1 MPPKK
6 IKGRYEVRSVLGE
19 GGMGVVYRAYDPPPM
34 NREVA
39 LKTLLE
45 FPDRMSLQLFYKEC
59 EVLKSMSHPNIVEI
73 FDIGEF
79 EDGGTRKPFFVMPL
93 LPGQALD
100 VLIKTSSHRLTV
112 ERVVDIISQ
121 TCRGLQAAHERGLI
135 HRDLKPSN
143 IFVMQDDSVKIIDF
157 GVAHVVDSR
166 TRSSGFQKGTLLYM
180 APEQIQFKPVSPQ
193 SDIFSLGVVCYEA
206 LTRRQPF
213 RGASEEEITTA
224 ILKTIPP
231 PASEINPAVNQL
243 ISRVVHKAMAKQP
256 WHRFDNARDFGDA
269 LQKALRNQPI
279 EIFDPARIQPRIQRA
294 TKALDSGDYQFAS
307 EIVGE
312 LEAEGNIDPQLT
324 LLRTQID
331 QVVRQRTI
339 SQLLESARARFE
351 EEEDPLALQKIQDVL
366 EIDPNNVAGL
376 TLKSRIDDRRSER
389 QIEKWIRLARQHVD
403 NHAYGPAHEAVQN
416 ALQLRASEPRALR
429 LLSEIEAQEKDY
441 LRIRQQKAQV
451 YQDALNSWKNG
462 EVSEALSHMGV
473 VLELDRQ
480 APDTSSPDTS
490 KSYQTFYDKLRSEH
504 DAITNAY
511 ADARRALS
519 DHDFAKALKICQDS
533 LAKYPNQALF
543 QALKFDV
550 EEQQRQQLSAFIA
563 ETDRKLEAEADLDV
577 KVSLLREALGSYPGE
592 PHFERSLRLISDKR
606 DLVNS
611 IVARSRAH
619 EQRGQIVEAIND
631 LETLRTIYAPYPGLQ
646 FEVDRLLKR
655 REKVARDSA
664 KSRWI
669 EQVDR
674 QLGTGNYLAA
684 LEVLQKAEIE
694 FPDDTEL
701 LELEKHAREGQERA
715 VQAEQLLAQGQE
727 LCQQGNLDKAL
738 ELYRQARQLD
748 ERNPVIRSALRDV
761 LVDRA
766 RAALDSDWRSAGALA
781 DQALELDPNHAL
793 ARSIRSQVLDRKRDQ
808 DVDQVASRARRLQA
822 AGDLNSAVGEV
833 EKGLSAYP
841 AEPRLSAIHQTLNRE
856 ISHAQRNRARL
867 QDFEQARE
875 LQNEAVAAP
884 NPDQLASIYERSR
897 VYAEKYPEEPELQS
911 IAREV
916 ERIVKARGERP
927 PTPKPITPKPK
938 TPAPKPKTAPATP
951 SGGTRTKGLPFLK
964 PALIA
969 AGSIVFLVVI
979 VVMVRRFW
987 PVHPIGPAAV
997 HVQIHTLPQGATL
1010 QIRGQDHVSPDGQID
1025 LPPGDYQVQA
1035 SLPGY
1040 ETSSNTLTVRPGSPT
1055 DLEIRLRPLSQELR
1069 VFSPDFADGQVS
1081 LDDNAVG
1088 SLESGTV
1095 IVPSLAPG
1103 QHQLRVASTK
1113 AGQDATVQF
1122 QERPG
1127 APFSVSPSLPT
1138 HQLQIVVISTNSGTA
1153 QLKSSLIGASVT
1165 VDDNPKG
1172 QLGTDGLEIDGLAAG
1187 THSLVLGTSTGP
1199 RRVSFEVGPA
1209 PALDAIVF
1217 SDRDVGSLLVTTGQD
1232 GTDVF
1237 LDGKPYPRKTQAG
1250 QLRIPNLK
1258 TQQHTI
1264 RVHKDGFKDP
1274 ADQAIAISKGQEA
1287 AVRFALEALPKMA
1300 TLSLDHL
1307 PAGTQIA
1314 LDDAPLGQV
1323 NPDGSLSRSGISP
1336 GQHTVS
1342 FAVPGYLPQKVQ
1354 RKFGA
1359 GDIIRMSTAE
1369 VELKRAPAVLDVA
1382 AASNISVTIEQNG
1395 HVVRQFTGPSKV
1407 SLDEGSYT
1415 VVGRGANGAT
1425 GSSTV
1430 SLASGETKT
1439 VNIRLTAAS
1448 NAMERWEHPE
1458 KWKLEDG
1465 WYGQRGGG
1473 FVLYQVPPGPA
1484 SYVFALRWRHGH
1496 SPFSS
1501 GGRLRWV
1508 LAYVDDRNYVEIQVD
1523 GKFLYRTEI
1532 IDGTKHEEPK
1542 VEHHIPDN
1550 APLVTFSVDIAPT
1563 TLVQRFSIPNGPW
1576 QMMNTWERQ
1585 KGPSLYA
1592 GKTRGFT
1599 DGKFGFLIPSDRG
1612 LEMSNFAY
1620 YPKTK

>member
-1 MPPKK
+1 
-6 IKGRYEVRSVLGE
+6 
-19 GGMGVVYRAYDPPPM
+19 MGVVYRAYDPPPM
-34 NREVA
+34 DREVA
-39 LKTLLE
+39 IKTLLE

-79 EDGGTRKPFFVMPL
+79 DDGGTKKPFFVMPL

-100 VLIKTSSHRLTV
+100 VLIKASSHRLTV

-231 PASEINPAVNQL
+231 AASEINPAVNQL

-351 EEEDPLALQKIQDVL
+351 EEEDPLALQKIQEVL
-366 EIDPNNVAGL
+366 EIDPNNVAAL

-403 NHAYGPAHEAVQN
+403 NHAYGPAREALQN
-416 ALQLRASEPRALR
+416 ALQLRSNEPRALR

-462 EVSEALSHMGV
+462 EVSEALSHMGL

-511 ADARRALS
+511 ADARRALT
-519 DHDFAKALKICQDS
+519 DRDFGKALKICQDS

-577 KVSLLREALGSYPGE
+577 KVSLLREALASYPGE

-631 LETLRTIYAPYPGLQ
+631 LETLRTIYSPYPGLQ
-646 FEVDRLLKR
+646 FEVDRLQKR
-655 REKVARDSA
+655 REKAARDSA
-664 KSRWI
+664 KARWV

-674 QLGTGNYLAA
+674 QLGTGNYTAA
-684 LEVLQKAEIE
+684 LEVLQKAEVE
-694 FPDDTEL
+694 FPNDAEL
-701 LELEKHAREGQERA
+701 LELEKHARDGKERA

-727 LCQQGNLDKAL
+727 LCQQGNLEKAL

-748 ERNPVIRSALRDV
+748 DRNPVIRSALRDV

-766 RAALDSDWRSAGALA
+766 RASLDSDWQSAGTFA

-793 ARSIRSQVLDRKRDQ
+793 ARSIRSQVLDRRRDQ

-833 EKGLSAYP
+833 EKGLSVYP

-856 ISHAQRNRARL
+856 ISKSQRNRARL
-867 QDFEQARE
+867 QDVEEARA
-875 LQNEAVAAP
+875 LQNQAAAAP
-884 NPDQLASIYERSR
+884 NTDQLASIYERSK
-897 VYAEKYPEEPELQS
+897 VYAQKYPEEPELQS

-927 PTPKPITPKPK
+927 PTPKPVTPKPK
-938 TPAPKPKTAPATP
+938 TPTPKPKAAPVTP
-951 SGGTRTKGLPFLK
+951 AGGNTSKGLPFLK
-964 PALIA
+964 PPILIA
-969 AGSIVFLVVI
+969 AGSIFFLVVI
-979 VVMVRRFW
+979 VIMARRFW
-987 PVHPIGPAAV
+987 PVHTAGANVV
-997 HVQIHTLPQGATL
+997 HVQIHTLPTGATL
-1010 QIRGQDHVSPDGQID
+1010 QISGQEHVNADGQID

-1040 ETSSNTLTVRPGSPT
+1040 ETSSNTLTVRPGSPA
-1055 DLEIRLRPLSQELR
+1055 DLEIRLRALSQELR
-1069 VFSPDFADGQVS
+1069 VFSPDFADGQVT

-1088 SLESGTV
+1088 TLESGAV
-1095 IVPSLAPG
+1095 VVPKITPG
-1103 QHQLRVASTK
+1103 QHQLRIASSK
-1113 AGQDATVQF
+1113 AGQDAIVQF
-1122 QERPG
+1122 QANPG
-1127 APFSVSPSLPT
+1127 APLNVSPNLPT
-1138 HQLQIVVISTNSGTA
+1138 HQLQIVVIGTNSGTA
-1153 QLKSSLIGASVT
+1153 QLKSSLTGASIT

-1172 QLGTDGLEIDGLAAG
+1172 QLGTDGAEIDGLAVG
-1187 THSLVLGTSTGP
+1187 THSLVLGTPTGP
-1199 RRVSFEVGPA
+1199 RKVSFQVGPA

-1217 SDRDVGSLLVTTGQD
+1217 SDRDVGSVLVTTGQD
-1232 GTDVF
+1232 DTDIF
-1237 LDGKPYPRKTQAG
+1237 LDGRPYPRKTQGG

-1264 RVHKDGFKDP
+1264 RVHKDGFQDP
-1274 ADQAIAISKGQEA
+1274 ADQTVAISKGQESA
-1287 AVRFALEALPKMA
+1287 LRFTLVALPKMA

-1307 PAGTQIA
+1307 PQGTQIA
-1314 LDDAPLGQV
+1314 LDDTPLGQV
-1323 NPDGSLSRSGISP
+1323 NPDGSLSRAGISP

-1342 FAVPGYLPQKVQ
+1342 FAVPGYLTQRIQ

-1359 GDIIRMSTAE
+1359 GDVIRMSTADI
-1369 VELKRAPAVLDVA
+1369 ELKRAQGVLDVT
-1382 AASNISVTIEQNG
+1382 AASNVSVTIEQNG
-1395 HVVRQFTGPSKV
+1395 HAIRQFTGTSKL

-1415 VVGRGANGAT
+1415 VVGRGPNGAT
-1425 GSSTV
+1425 GSTTI
-1430 SLASGETKT
+1430 SLASGETKS
-1439 VNIRLTAAS
+1439 VNVRLSAAT
-1448 NAMERWEHPE
+1448 NAMDRWDHPE
-1458 KWKLEDG
+1458 RWKLEDG

-1508 LAYVDDRNYVEIQVD
+1508 LAYLDDRNYVEIQVD
-1523 GKFLYRTEI
+1523 GKYLYRSEVI
-1532 IDGTKHEEPK
+1532 NGAKHEEPK

-1550 APLVTFSVDIAPT
+1550 VAFVTFSVDVTPT
-1563 TLVQRFSIPNGPW
+1563 TLVQRFSVPNGTW
-1576 QMMNTWERQ
+1576 QMMDTWDRQ

-1599 DGKFGFLIPSDRG
+1599 DGKFGFLIPADRG
-1612 LEMSNFAY
+1612 MELSNFAY
-1620 YPKTK
+1620 YPKSK